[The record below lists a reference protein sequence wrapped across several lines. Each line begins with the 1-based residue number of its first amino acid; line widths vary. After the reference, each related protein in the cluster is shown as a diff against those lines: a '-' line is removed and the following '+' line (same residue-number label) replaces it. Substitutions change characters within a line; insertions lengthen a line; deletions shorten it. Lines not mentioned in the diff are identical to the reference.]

1 VNYRYEA
8 VVSYIKEQVE
18 HGNLKPGKK
27 VPSIRDISLKLGVS
41 TSTVIRAYRELE
53 CSHILYSVPKSG
65 YYIVKSK
72 NLKDEFDRSKAID
85 FLCPTPDNDV
95 ILYTEL
101 KHCINQAIDTYK
113 EAMFTYA
120 VSPKGIESLR
130 KVLAK
135 HLENSQIFALKDY
148 IYITSGVQQALD
160 IFSRMPFPNGK
171 RNVLVEQPTY
181 AGMLSCLKLNGVNVL
196 GIKRTK
202 HGLDFNRL
210 EAAFKYGN
218 IKFFYTMPRFQNP
231 TGFSY
236 NSNDKREIA
245 KLAEKYDVYI
255 VEDDYLG
262 ELSMDQKE
270 DPLYCFDQCEKVIYI
285 KTYSKTLLPGLR
297 VAAAIVP
304 KALSYVFLE
313 YKNLC
318 DKSTSVISQ
327 GALEIFLSSGM
338 FRKYQKK
345 MKAIYESK
353 MDLFREAYRKYGIAD
368 IPAYVPA
375 SGFFVYMELPE
386 KVKAKTLVSAL
397 QLRNVLT
404 THCEEMFLPGFK
416 GNSLRISVSSAHPDQ
431 IDTGVCIISEEI
443 RKMLKSSRASDYSLG
458 W

>member
-1 VNYRYEA
+1 MNYRYEA

-160 IFSRMPFPNGK
+160 IFSRMPFPNGW
-171 RNVLVEQPTY
+171 
-181 AGMLSCLKLNGVNVL
+181 G
-196 GIKRTK
+196 
-202 HGLDFNRL
+202 
-210 EAAFKYGN
+210 
-218 IKFFYTMPRFQNP
+218 
-231 TGFSY
+231 
-236 NSNDKREIA
+236 
-245 KLAEKYDVYI
+245 
-255 VEDDYLG
+255 
-262 ELSMDQKE
+262 
-270 DPLYCFDQCEKVIYI
+270 
-285 KTYSKTLLPGLR
+285 
-297 VAAAIVP
+297 
-304 KALSYVFLE
+304 
-313 YKNLC
+313 
-318 DKSTSVISQ
+318 
-327 GALEIFLSSGM
+327 
-338 FRKYQKK
+338 
-345 MKAIYESK
+345 
-353 MDLFREAYRKYGIAD
+353 YRK
-368 IPAYVPA
+368 
-375 SGFFVYMELPE
+375 
-386 KVKAKTLVSAL
+386 
-397 QLRNVLT
+397 
-404 THCEEMFLPGFK
+404 
-416 GNSLRISVSSAHPDQ
+416 
-431 IDTGVCIISEEI
+431 
-443 RKMLKSSRASDYSLG
+443 KSCRS
-458 W
+458 